1 MSILLRIAY
10 DGTELSGWAR
20 QRERPDGSAI
30 RTVQGE
36 IEAALSRLFGQP
48 VTVRGASRTDAGV
61 HAYGQLAAF
70 EPPSAIPARGVL
82 EALAGRLPTDITVL
96 AAWEEE
102 GVADVRGANDGK
114 RYRYAIR
121 TTRGRDPLARDEWH
135 LGRPLDVG
143 AMADAAT
150 VLVGRHDF
158 SAFRSAHCQAKTPVR
173 KITAVRVHAS
183 AAPLGP
189 TTDPGR
195 IELPKH
201 APPNAEDPPATGEGH
216 DRVIIEVEG
225 HAFLHNMV
233 RIIAGTLAEVGLGR
247 MDRAGIARLLE
258 DRDRRAAGPTAPA
271 CGLTLLEV
279 RWGNKVGEAP

>member
-10 DGTELSGWAR
+10 DGTEFSGWAR
-20 QRERPDGSAI
+20 QRQRADGSPI

-36 IEAALSRLFGQP
+36 IEAALSRLFGQS
-48 VTVRGASRTDAGV
+48 VTLRGASRTDAGV

-82 EALAGRLPTDITVL
+82 EALAGRLPADVTVL
-96 AAWEEE
+96 AAWDED
-102 GVADVRGANDGK
+102 GVADVRGGNDGK
-114 RYRYAIR
+114 RYRYVIR
-121 TTRGRDPLARDEWH
+121 TTRGRDPVARDEWH
-135 LGRPLDVG
+135 LGRRLDVD
-143 AMADAAT
+143 AMVDAAGA
-150 VLVGRHDF
+150 LVGRHDF

-173 KITAVRVHAS
+173 TVTGVAVHAA

-189 TTDPGR
+189 PTDPGR

-201 APPNAEDPPATGEGH
+201 APQDADDPAATGDGR

-233 RIIAGTLAEVGLGR
+233 RIIAGTLCEVGLGR
-247 MDRAGIARLLE
+247 RDREGVARLIE
-258 DRDRRAAGPTAPA
+258 EGDRRQAGPTAPA

-279 RWGNKVGEAP
+279 RWPSLASRA

>member
-1 MSILLRIAY
+1 MLLRIAY
-10 DGTELSGWAR
+10 DGTEFSGWAR
-20 QRERPDGSAI
+20 QRDRADGSAI

-36 IEAALSRLFGQP
+36 IEAGLSRLFGQP
-48 VTVRGASRTDAGV
+48 VTVKGASRTDAGV

-82 EALAGRLPTDITVL
+82 EALAGRLPSDVTVL

-102 GVADVRGANDGK
+102 GIADVRGRNDGK
-114 RYRYAIR
+114 RYRYIIR
-121 TTRGRDPLARDEWH
+121 TTRGRDPIARDEWH
-135 LGRPLDVG
+135 LGRRLDPE
-143 AMADAAT
+143 AMADAAR

-158 SAFRSAHCQAKTPVR
+158 SAFRSAHCQAQTAVR
-173 KITAVRVHAS
+173 TITAVRVHAA

-189 TTDPGR
+189 STDPGR

-201 APPNAEDPPATGEGH
+201 GPPNADDPAATGAGC
-216 DRVIIEVEG
+216 DRVVIEVEG

-247 MDRAGIARLLE
+247 RDRESVARLLD
-258 DRDRRAAGPTAPA
+258 DRDRRDAGPTAPA

-279 RWGNKVGEAP
+279 RWPEPTCA